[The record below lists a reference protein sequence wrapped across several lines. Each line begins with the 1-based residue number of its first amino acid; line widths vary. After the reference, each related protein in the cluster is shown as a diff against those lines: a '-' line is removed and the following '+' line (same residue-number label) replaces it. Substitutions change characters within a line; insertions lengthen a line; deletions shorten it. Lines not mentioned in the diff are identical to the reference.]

1 MSSNN
6 LVVIKVGAV
15 GICLTLAIL
24 VSGTASAKALSA
36 CGVSIPEVP
45 GFSLEIRAENNI
57 CYGEFASK
65 IKLNPDILIEENVFI
80 IEPVPF
86 ETRLKDTA
94 RFDGKGN
101 YIYSYA
107 VDDVIRQTDEEGKV
121 SLEQL
126 TASGTA
132 SLRVVMSPFILW
144 SSEEDISAASEKF
157 SIASS
162 GLRFDC
168 FYGLAGVGKSTV
180 TLSVCVPRSTDIA
193 DPKLSDIKAAFQAIK
208 LDVAND

>member
-1 MSSNN
+1 M
-6 LVVIKVGAV
+6 KAGAV
-15 GICLTLAIL
+15 GIGLALSIL
-24 VSGTASAKALSA
+24 LSSAVSAKPLSA

-45 GFSLEIRAENNI
+45 GFSVEFRAENNI

-65 IKLNPDILIEENVFI
+65 IKLNPDILTEENVFI

-86 ETRLKDTA
+86 EARLKDTA

-101 YIYSYA
+101 YIYNYA
-107 VDDVIRQTDEEGKV
+107 VDDVIRQTNEEGKV

-132 SLRVVMSPFILW
+132 SLRVVMSPFMLW
-144 SSEEDISAASEKF
+144 SSEEDINAAREKF

-180 TLSVCVPRSTDIA
+180 TFSVCVPRSTDIA